1 MPKKWWS
8 IHARTKE
15 AQVHGI
21 DTAEGHINFGNK
33 GVFNTSD
40 EKVVKAIEAHKSE
53 AYSFHDEQLTKAY
66 DSQSWDVVETKNGVA
81 LKTLHNYK
89 FGSTPSYSS
98 AWEEF
103 EKRRKDKKDAAAG
116 WKDLESFPVSLPKED
131 KVKKFFVNKKLSWFF
146 WYWDTINPRYK
157 REIGVRIFG
166 VEFKKE
172 FDE

>member
-15 AQVHGI
+15 AQQFGI
-21 DTAEGHINFGNK
+21 DTEEGHVNFGGN

-40 EKVVKAIEAHKSE
+40 EKIVKAIESHKHD
-53 AYSFHDEQLTKAY
+53 AFSFQDEQLTKAY
-66 DSQSWDVVETKNGVA
+66 DSQSWDVLDTDKGVV

-89 FGSTPSYSS
+89 FGASSSFSS
-98 AWEEF
+98 AWDDF
-103 EKRRKDKKDAAAG
+103 EKRRTDKPLNNPIA
-116 WKDLESFPVSLPKED
+116 LPKID
-131 KVKKFFVNKKLSWFF
+131 KVKNFLLSWRLSWVL

-157 REIGVRIFG
+157 REIGIRLLGF
-166 VEFKKE
+166 EFKKE